1 MGLRPVI
8 PLGQRRPSFYHFGTK
23 SCGASFPFD
32 RNERYPYFGDR
43 TLARYANEDENFVPV
58 VLSSWRQ
65 PNPKKIVLE
74 LVLVLELDLTQSLAL
89 VTIWLW

>member
-43 TLARYANEDENFVPV
+43 TLARYANEDENFVP
-58 VLSSWRQ
+58 LSYPAGGNQ
-65 PNPKKIVLE
+65 IQKLVLE